1 MEEGEGLVCRHCGRP
16 IVVPAST
23 CPWCGQT
30 IMVICAHCKQYTD
43 DQGTIC
49 QHCGAPLEPA
59 HLDAL
64 RIGVGVDNQ
73 TARLIMDRQRAQLV
87 ASGVVALH
95 LPAFF
100 YADAQRRTV
109 LVDLFGPSPSSH
121 REAAALLFAAIA
133 YLIQQGYCAVQPV
146 GDDQSLLWAEIRAWD
161 GQMVSLEGAL
171 ARQAGLGQT
180 LSLSLRQ
187 AIAEEAGVTLE
198 PAAPA
203 GQRRRPRAAPSGRPV
218 AEVVVEVARRTVL
231 PDHQDQE
238 ACRET
243 YQLLAQFVR
252 RDPALARRIAE
263 EVLEALAWF
272 PV

>member
-1 MEEGEGLVCRHCGRP
+1 MEGGLVCRYCGRP
-16 IVVPAST
+16 IAVPASR

-43 DQGTIC
+43 DQGTVC
-49 QHCGAPLEPA
+49 EHCGAPLEPDR
-59 HLDAL
+59 LDAL
-64 RIGVGVDNQ
+64 RIGVGVDDR
-73 TARLIMDRQRAQLV
+73 TAQLIMDRRRAQLV
-87 ASGVVALH
+87 ASGVVVLH
-95 LPAFF
+95 LPEFF
-100 YADAQRRTV
+100 YADARRRTV
-109 LVDLFGPSPSSH
+109 LVDLFGSSLDPH
-121 REAAALLFAAIA
+121 REAAALLFASIA
-133 YLIQQGYCAVQPV
+133 YLIQRGYCALQFAAD
-146 GDDQSLLWAEIRAWD
+146 GESLLWAEVRPWD
-161 GQMVSLEGAL
+161 GQTLSLEGAL

-187 AIAEEAGVTLE
+187 AIAEEAGVMPEQTE
-198 PAAPA
+198 PA
-203 GQRRRPRAAPSGRPV
+203 GRRRRPRAAPSGRPV
-218 AEVVVEVARRTVL
+218 AEAVVEVARRTVL

-272 PV
+272 SV